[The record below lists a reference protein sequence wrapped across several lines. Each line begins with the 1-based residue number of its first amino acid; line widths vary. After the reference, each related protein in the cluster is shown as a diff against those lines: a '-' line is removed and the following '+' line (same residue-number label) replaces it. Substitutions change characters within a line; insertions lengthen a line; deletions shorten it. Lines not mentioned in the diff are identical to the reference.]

1 MKLLHI
7 TIQTKYFE
15 EEITFFQ
22 EHVGLTIQQDMREK
36 GKNLVFLAAGPEDT
50 KIEIIENPEVD
61 HSGSEYVSIGFP
73 TKDLEGKRDS
83 LIEAGFDV
91 APVISPMPGVQ
102 FFAKDPAEIS
112 CSLWR
117 NNTFAHNI
125 LAAEKRWRTE
135 KC

>member
-73 TKDLEGKRDS
+73 TTDLEGKRDS
-83 LIEAGFDV
+83 LIDAGFDV
-91 APVISPMPGVQ
+91 APVISPMLGVR
-102 FFAKDPAEIS
+102 FFFVKDPAGVS
-112 CSLWR
+112 VQ
-117 NNTFAHNI
+117 FM
-125 LAAEKRWRTE
+125 AE
-135 KC
+135 